1 LSGAVKTPKAKVGMI
16 CSNQKALRDMTK
28 ENHVNH
34 NVSKQHML
42 TILCQNN
49 TWLLLRKLQHEL

>member
-1 LSGAVKTPKAKVGMI
+1 
-16 CSNQKALRDMTK
+16 MTK

-49 TWLLLRKLQHEL
+49 TWLLLRKLQHELERISF